1 MRNLRGIVYRMAPV
15 LLGLSLAGA
24 LLVSCTLPRECASLR
39 IETAFGTVDQV
50 QYMEWSHS
58 LLARSG
64 TCHQAGVLFK
74 PFRLA
79 NAFACPERN
88 GETWRRLEAQ
98 LNVRCVNTFALNSN
112 CDKYIKGNAMRG
124 FMLTKKSQLT
134 EGSPVQVSPQK
145 LSAKP
150 SGYVRFLNGLEDV
163 SAWFVPLRRGV
174 GYVVS
179 GELAS
184 VNPADIVVFES
195 LESFATRHAEGIHR
209 FMDLDIANATGHREI
224 VGRDVVRVY
233 FLGPNLAVAF
243 VTSRDIDRRP
253 ECQRRRH
260 CEHDEV
266 ETEESSIDDDQQYLL
281 RSD

>member
-1 MRNLRGIVYRMAPV
+1 MAPV
-15 LLGLSLAGA
+15 LLGLSWVGA
-24 LLVSCTLPRECASLR
+24 LLVSCTSPLECASLR
-39 IETAFGTVDQV
+39 IDTALGTLDQV
-50 QYMEWSHS
+50 QYIEGSHS

-64 TCHQAGVLFK
+64 TCHQPGVLFK

-79 NAFACPERN
+79 YALGCPEPD
-88 GETWRRLEAQ
+88 GETYRRLEAQ
-98 LNVRCVNTFALNSN
+98 LNVRCVNTFDLNSN
-112 CDKYIKGNAMRG
+112 GEKFIKGNAMRG
-124 FMLTKKSQLT
+124 IMLTKKSQIT
-134 EGSPVQVSPQK
+134 EGSPVQVSPRK

-184 VNPADIVVFES
+184 ANPADIVVFES

-209 FMDLDIANATGHREI
+209 SMELDIANATAHREI
-224 VGRDVVRVY
+224 NGKDIVRIY
-233 FLGPNLAVAF
+233 FLGPNLAMAI
-243 VTSRDIDRRP
+243 VTSRDVHNRTDW
-253 ECQRRRH
+253 
-260 CEHDEV
+260 HDEV
-266 ETEESSIDDDQQYLL
+266 ETEESDIDDDKQYLL